1 MCVSRWLAALSQ
13 GALCQDETDLRAVAP
28 WFALKGLPVPAAAA
42 PAPPGG
48 LEHSD
53 GRAKSRFLRGFWARF
68 VPE

>member
-1 MCVSRWLAALSQ
+1 
-13 GALCQDETDLRAVAP
+13 VAP